1 MAEDERVVHDMT
13 IRPEYYDLVV
23 NGTKI
28 YEARTNDA
36 RRKAM
41 KVGDLICLRREAT
54 PEEKE
59 AGIVPD
65 DNIMLEI
72 EEKIEFEDFTQ
83 LYDSLPKRDTGFE
96 GRETSE
102 IVQTE
107 IRKFYTPEMEK
118 ERGAV
123 AIKVRRVQNLTR
135 QLRPN
140 TSIN

>member
-1 MAEDERVVHDMT
+1 MEEEKVVHDMT

-23 NGTKI
+23 EGTKI

-65 DNIMLEI
+65 DSIMLEI
-72 EEKIEFEDFTQ
+72 EEKIEF
-83 LYDSLPKRDTGFE
+83 
-96 GRETSE
+96 
-102 IVQTE
+102 
-107 IRKFYTPEMEK
+107 
-118 ERGAV
+118 
-123 AIKVRRVQNLTR
+123 
-135 QLRPN
+135 
-140 TSIN
+140 

>member
-1 MAEDERVVHDMT
+1 MEDERFVHDMT

-23 NGTKI
+23 EGTKI

-36 RRKAM
+36 RRKSM

-54 PEEKE
+54 PEEKA

-65 DNIMLEI
+65 DSIMLEI
-72 EEKIEFEDFTQ
+72 EEKIEFEDFTH

-96 GRETSE
+96 GRETAE

-123 AIKVRRVQNLTR
+123 AIKVRRVQNLQKT
-135 QLRPN
+135 LTPN
-140 TSIN
+140 TSI